1 MMIRFLLL
9 VLFFLL
15 NLKSSGQDTDVT
27 ISFETPIQA
36 RLYPYEGQ
44 KSVSAFIMRG
54 IFSTE
59 ETSVQCET
67 MYGEFKFRV
76 NHQGQVDSLLVL
88 GNLRPYTINKIC
100 KGIRETSGHWKGL
113 DQDRFQP
120 FRWFTFP
127 FYSFTVTDEA
137 ACEKAW
143 PSHEN
148 FKRSLSLLQQL
159 PYTDQGL
166 LRTKDGYLIQPGYTY
181 PMDKK

>member
-1 MMIRFLLL
+1 MIKFLLPA
-9 VLFFLL
+9 LFFLL
-15 NLKSSGQDTDVT
+15 NLKSSGQDKDIT

-44 KSVSAFIMRG
+44 KPVSAFIMKG
-54 IFSTE
+54 ILSTE
-59 ETSVQCET
+59 ETSAQCET

-88 GNLRPYTINKIC
+88 GNLRAYTINKIS

-113 DQDRFQP
+113 DQDTFQP

-127 FYSFTVTDEA
+127 FYSFTVTGEA
-137 ACEKAW
+137 ACEKAR

>member
-1 MMIRFLLL
+1 MIRLVLLA
-9 VLFFLL
+9 LFFLL
-15 NLKSSGQDTDVT
+15 HLKSSGQDKDVP

-44 KSVSAFIMRG
+44 KSVSAFIMKG

-59 ETSVQCET
+59 ETSAQCET

-76 NHQGQVDSLLVL
+76 NQKGQVDSLLVL
-88 GNLRPYTINKIC
+88 GNLRPYTINKISRN
-100 KGIRETSGHWKGL
+100 IRETSGRWKGW
-113 DQDRFQP
+113 DPDTFQAY
-120 FRWFTFP
+120 RWFTFP
-127 FYSFTVTDEA
+127 FYSFTITSEA
-137 ACEKAW
+137 ACEKAR

-166 LRTKDGYLIQPGYTY
+166 LKITDGYLIQPGYTY
-181 PMDKK
+181 PLDRR